1 MALPWQ
7 MWPGP
12 QVKPKRKFPGGLT
25 GNALLTGIV
34 CAIVAGVISYYV
46 AHWQAQD
53 AARQAIASQQTQQ
66 VIQLESDA
74 RTFIQLAD
82 RTYLI
87 RGQCL
92 YLITPA
98 CKQSQTTIIDNPF
111 RGPELALGA
120 DAANVSDAAA
130 KNDAYNLEYYA
141 LQALPEVGS
150 GQGYTDWVKMGNAY
164 SALLTRCGQLIQGQ
178 QLSP

>member
-1 MALPWQ
+1 MAPPWQ

-12 QVKPKRKFPGGLT
+12 QVKQKRKLPGGLT

-53 AARQAIASQQTQQ
+53 AARQAIASQQAQQ
-66 VIQLESDA
+66 VIQLETDA

-92 YLITPA
+92 NLITPA
-98 CKQSQTTIIDNPF
+98 CKQAQTTIINNPF

-130 KNDAYNLEYYA
+130 KNDAYNLEVYA
-141 LQALPEVGS
+141 VNALSEVGTN
-150 GQGYTDWVKMGNAY
+150 QGSTAFQDMGNAY
-164 SALLTRCGQLIQGQ
+164 SALLTRCGQLIQGR
-178 QLSP
+178 